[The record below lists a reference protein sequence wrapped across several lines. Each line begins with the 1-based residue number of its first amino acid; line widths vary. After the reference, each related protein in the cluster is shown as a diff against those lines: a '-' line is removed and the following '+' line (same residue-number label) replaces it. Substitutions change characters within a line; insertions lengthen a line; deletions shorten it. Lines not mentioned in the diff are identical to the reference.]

1 MPDASFTVV
10 ALAGGALER
19 DFRRVGYTVPNKAY
33 LPIDG
38 TLMLE
43 RVLGAYRASRS
54 ARIIRLVTQ
63 PDAYRAAFG
72 RAKGTELCD
81 IVVAPGEDVISSMLA
96 GFAGLHPDELVIVT
110 ATDLPLLTPAAVDAF
125 AAQVRATSP
134 EFDIGY
140 GFVSRQAHV
149 AKYPQVR
156 HTWVPLREGVFCGG
170 GVSVL
175 RAGTAAQAAG
185 LLRRVA
191 ALRKSPL
198 RLAGVF
204 SPGLLLRLPF
214 GGVSV
219 AELERRADELSG
231 LRCRGVRCDEPDL
244 AVNVD
249 RLADLHVVEAILRSG
264 DEEKRRSACGVRGAQ
279 KVAAAPRETAT
290 RHTRH
295 TEGISYGDEDCGL
308 SR

>member
-1 MPDASFTVV
+1 MPDAPLTVI

-19 DFRRVGYTVPNKAY
+19 DFRDAGYTVANKAY
-33 LPIDG
+33 LPIAG

-43 RVLGAYRASRS
+43 RVLRAYRSSRS
-54 ARIIRLVTQ
+54 AGRIRLVTQ
-63 PDAYRAAFG
+63 PDAYEASFG
-72 RAKGTELCD
+72 RGKGAQLCD
-81 IVVAPGEDVISSMLA
+81 AVVTPGDDVISSMLA
-96 GFAGLHPDELVIVT
+96 GFAGLDPGELTIVT
-110 ATDLPLLTPAAVDAF
+110 ATDLPLLTGAAVDAF
-125 AAQVRATSP
+125 AAQARATRP

-140 GFVSRQAHV
+140 GFVSQHAHI
-149 AKYPQVR
+149 AKYPHVR

-175 RAGTAAQAAG
+175 RAGAATQAAQ

-219 AELERRADELSG
+219 AEVERRADELSG

-249 RLADLHVVEAILRSG
+249 RFADLRVVEEILRNESG
-264 DEEKRRSACGVRGAQ
+264 AARSA
-279 KVAAAPRETAT
+279 
-290 RHTRH
+290 
-295 TEGISYGDEDCGL
+295 
-308 SR
+308 

>member
-1 MPDASFTVV
+1 MPDAPLTVI

-19 DFRRVGYTVPNKAY
+19 DFRDAGYAVANKAY
-33 LPIDG
+33 LPIGG

-43 RVLGAYRASRS
+43 RVLRAYRTSRS
-54 ARIIRLVTQ
+54 AGRIRLVTQ
-63 PDAYRAAFG
+63 PDAYEASFG
-72 RAKGTELCD
+72 RGKGAQLCD
-81 IVVAPGEDVISSMLA
+81 AVVAPGDDVISSMLA
-96 GFAGLHPDELVIVT
+96 GLAGLDPSELTIVT
-110 ATDLPLLTPAAVDAF
+110 ATDLPLLTGAAVDAF
-125 AAQVRATSP
+125 AAQARATRP

-140 GFVSRQAHV
+140 GYVSRQAHI
-149 AKYPQVR
+149 AKYPHVR

-175 RAGTAAQAAG
+175 RAGAATQAAT

-214 GGVSV
+214 GGVRV
-219 AELERRADELSG
+219 GELERRADELSG

-249 RLADLHVVEAILRSG
+249 RMADLRVVEEILRNES
-264 DEEKRRSACGVRGAQ
+264 DAARSA
-279 KVAAAPRETAT
+279 
-290 RHTRH
+290 
-295 TEGISYGDEDCGL
+295 
-308 SR
+308 